1 MIERGVKRRAQRD
14 AKKQAKL
21 AKTAAA
27 KEAVSKAAG
36 ELQKDLA
43 MTKERLN
50 NLEAWALETMRGNK
64 ERENLVQMM
73 ATCVTLLIKDCIG
86 RGLSEEETAAL
97 TEALDGPPKKGETD
111 GDAPQDT
118 AGEPVPTPSV

>member
-1 MIERGVKRRAQRD
+1 MRVKKNKGQQVGDRL
-14 AKKQAKL
+14 KQAEHKL
-21 AKTAAA
+21 KLLL
-27 KEAVSKAAG
+27 ERAG
-36 ELQKDLA
+36 
-43 MTKERLN
+43 

-97 TEALDGPPKKGETD
+97 TEALDGPKKGETD
-111 GDAPQDT
+111 GETSQSAEGNTAPA
-118 AGEPVPTPSV
+118 AGTDVHDKPGQVG